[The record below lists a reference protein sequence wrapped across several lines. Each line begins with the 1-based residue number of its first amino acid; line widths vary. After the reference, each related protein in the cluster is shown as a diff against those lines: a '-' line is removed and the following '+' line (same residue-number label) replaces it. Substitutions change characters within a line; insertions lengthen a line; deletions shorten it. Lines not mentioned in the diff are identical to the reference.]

1 MMQEEIHTLVA
12 RFLDGMTTLE
22 EEARLYTFFQQEDVP
37 ADLREY
43 QEMFR
48 GFAAIASKQSDK
60 RQETKKMP
68 LWVRVTSIAAA
79 CLLVVSLIG
88 YTLYKYDMSGPR
100 EDELTVQVQTS
111 KPKEEPKMI
120 AEVKKEV
127 KEMVTP
133 KVVEKEEKK
142 EVKKMVEKNVEMN
155 VEEQEIVTVERGVEE
170 SVVAEGE
177 QYVAPTA
184 IYAYNQK
191 TDFIYQAPCRMDE
204 FIVKMAD
211 YNQVKAVAI
220 DCTSEP
226 GDSTIVS
233 TAYVFEDKE
242 QFDVFTRL
250 LQAACWYDSKA
261 PGYLLNFSHQQFFF
275 TLKDL
280 HKGEKYFWIA
290 DRIPGGRILLFS
302 THMPIDATVSSVCYQ
317 EYREKLINFNFSTS
331 YNN

>member
-1 MMQEEIHTLVA
+1 MMQEDIHTLVA

-127 KEMVTP
+127 KMMTWVEWMTIWEVEKM
-133 KVVEKEEKK
+133 KVVEKEETHLEND
-142 EVKKMVEKNVEMN
+142 EVLC
-155 VEEQEIVTVERGVEE
+155 
-170 SVVAEGE
+170 A
-177 QYVAPTA
+177 
-184 IYAYNQK
+184 
-191 TDFIYQAPCRMDE
+191 
-204 FIVKMAD
+204 
-211 YNQVKAVAI
+211 
-220 DCTSEP
+220 
-226 GDSTIVS
+226 
-233 TAYVFEDKE
+233 
-242 QFDVFTRL
+242 
-250 LQAACWYDSKA
+250 
-261 PGYLLNFSHQQFFF
+261 
-275 TLKDL
+275 
-280 HKGEKYFWIA
+280 
-290 DRIPGGRILLFS
+290 
-302 THMPIDATVSSVCYQ
+302 
-317 EYREKLINFNFSTS
+317 
-331 YNN
+331 